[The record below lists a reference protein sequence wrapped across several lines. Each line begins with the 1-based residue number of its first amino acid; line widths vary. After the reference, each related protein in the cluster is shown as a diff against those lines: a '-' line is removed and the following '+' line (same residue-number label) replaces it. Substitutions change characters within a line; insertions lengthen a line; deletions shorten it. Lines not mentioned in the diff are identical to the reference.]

1 MVREL
6 RQRATIDYNVKT
18 ANFVPAWTAKM
29 GLVEQTPPESKRK
42 KNTAVTGAPPVE
54 RNGDEESPSTNKEN
68 SRIREVLPSPRAGAG
83 AQAAKPKAK
92 KIKRTVASRGRDQGM
107 RVTRIGT

>member
-42 KNTAVTGAPPVE
+42 KNTAVTAEPPVE
-54 RNGDEESPSTNKEN
+54 RNGDGEAPSTNKEN

-83 AQAAKPKAK
+83 ARAAKPKAK

>member
-18 ANFVPAWTAKM
+18 ANFVPAWTARM
-29 GLVEQTPPESKRK
+29 GLPVEQTPPESKRK
-42 KNTAVTGAPPVE
+42 KNTTVTAAPPVE

-68 SRIREVLPSPRAGAG
+68 SRIREVLPSPRAGAR
-83 AQAAKPKAK
+83 AAKPKAK

>member
-18 ANFVPAWTAKM
+18 ANFVPAWPAKM
-29 GLVEQTPPESKRK
+29 GLVEHTPSEPKRK
-42 KNTAVTGAPPVE
+42 KNTAVTAAPPVE

-68 SRIREVLPSPRAGAG
+68 SRIREVHPSPRAGAG
-83 AQAAKPKAK
+83 ARAAKPKAK

>member
-1 MVREL
+1 M
-6 RQRATIDYNVKT
+6 
-18 ANFVPAWTAKM
+18 
-29 GLVEQTPPESKRK
+29 EQTPPESKRK
-42 KNTAVTGAPPVE
+42 KNTTVTAAPPVE

-68 SRIREVLPSPRAGAG
+68 SRIREVLPSPRAGAR
-83 AQAAKPKAK
+83 AAKPKAK